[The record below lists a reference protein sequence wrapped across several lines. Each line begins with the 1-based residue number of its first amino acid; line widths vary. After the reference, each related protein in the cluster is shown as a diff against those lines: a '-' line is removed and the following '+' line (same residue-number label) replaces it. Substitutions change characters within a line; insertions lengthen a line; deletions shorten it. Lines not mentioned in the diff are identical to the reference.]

1 MSEELHQRGLTK
13 RGMPVGPYEFYSI
26 GATSIAALKRFKI
39 IPDREYG
46 AATVKKPDGVLVDR
60 RDKRNIS
67 VLLSVEV
74 KAPNEFDTPAKKQ
87 KAVEQCVEDCCKPLG
102 AKLGLVTDMHEYLW
116 VNPQLPGDMAWSFV
130 LREDG
135 YPLHAPFIWSA
146 TADAEPS
153 LALLNKLFG
162 DISPTNSQ
170 MLREAVQNPSQLA
183 DRVWQMIWLA
193 SGEDPDAC
201 LATFVETFVFKYLS
215 DLGILT
221 QDDSGIRVSFDATME
236 TDRDKCLAFYFR
248 AVRPHIRRMFPP
260 NPADDTSIINGTVLD
275 PKVEEHNFLFS
286 RILREFREFGPL
298 NHIDPEFKS
307 RLYENFLKRSI
318 SQKNWGQF
326 FTPRNIV
333 KAIVEMSQ
341 MELLPDGARVH
352 DPACGVGGFILEPM
366 LNKRARDYA
375 LTRGTLTCRLR
386 YTGSDRDPK
395 TVILGKANMLIHLNE
410 LMGLNEVPA
419 TEFARVFNETF
430 RSTHSS
436 ILGSLAQTERDEYDL
451 ILTNPPFVV
460 TGTSKFKEFIREN
473 GTLSSYYTVQAT
485 GVEGLFLE
493 KIVRSVR
500 RGGKAL
506 VIVPDGV
513 LNRGV
518 DKKLRA
524 FIREE
529 CILDAVVSLPAGSFY
544 TTDKKT
550 YILVLTKKFDP
561 SVRQTEAVFSYVVTQ
576 TGETLD
582 ANRFECANDLPEM
595 VRQFKYFRADKD
607 NFQSGSAKCKVWP
620 IERFAPESHWS
631 VDRWWSTIERTSLG
645 IIETPPVV
653 TVHEFA
659 QRLDEER
666 KEIEAAKQRLLA
678 LKQKMPALGATV
690 ELRLGNPEHFEL
702 FIGERRLRAQYHG
715 QEKGPVPV
723 WSADME
729 EPFAWG
735 SDSNIQDFNNDF
747 VLWGIDSNLFEFR
760 VIRRGNTF
768 RTTDHCGCIRVLD
781 PNIDASYLRHRLVA
795 FAVSSTLDRELRP
808 NLTTMRRVSIRFPVV
823 VDVGGVARTRP
834 AIGAATNPT
843 PVQVPLLDLG
853 VQRQIAGFYDT
864 FDAVKRELAERMK
877 RLAALELEPLTS

>member
-1 MSEELHQRGLTK
+1 MSEELHQRGLTE
-13 RGMPVGPYEFYSI
+13 RGMAVGQYEFYNI
-26 GATSIAALKRFKI
+26 GATSIAALKKFKI
-39 IPDREYG
+39 IRNRDYG
-46 AATVKKPDGVLVDR
+46 AAAAGKPDGVMVDR
-60 RDKRNIS
+60 RDKKNIS
-67 VLLSVEV
+67 VLFVAEV
-74 KAPNEFDTPAKKQ
+74 KSPSEFDTPEKKRE
-87 KAVEQCVEDCCKPLG
+87 AIRQCVEDYCKPLG
-102 AKLGLVTDMHEYLW
+102 AKLALVTDTHEYLW
-116 VNPQLPGDMAWSFV
+116 VNPQAPVDKDWPLI

-135 YPLHAPFIWSA
+135 YPLHTPFLWSQQ
-146 TADAEPS
+146 TDAEQLLP
-153 LALLNKLFG
+153 LLNRLLN
-162 DISPTNSQ
+162 DITPTNSQ
-170 MLREAVQNPSQLA
+170 LVREAVQNPSRLA

-221 QDDSGIRVSFDATME
+221 KDESGIPVSFDATVDK
-236 TDRDKCLAFYFR
+236 DRDKCLAFYFK

-275 PKVEEHNFLFS
+275 PKVEEHNFLFN
-286 RILREFREFGPL
+286 RILREFQAFGPL
-298 NHIDPEFKS
+298 NRIDPEFKS

-333 KAIVEMSQ
+333 KAMVEMSQ
-341 MELLPDGARVH
+341 MELLPNGAKVH

-366 LNKRARDYA
+366 LNKRARDYGVS
-375 LTRGTLTCRLR
+375 RGRLTCKLR

-410 LMGLNEVPA
+410 LMGLNEVQP

-430 RSTHSS
+430 RSTHAS

-460 TGTSKFKEFIREN
+460 TGTSKFKEFIEDN
-473 GTLSSYYTVQAT
+473 GALNTYYSVRAT

-518 DKKLRA
+518 DKKLRK
-524 FIREE
+524 FIRDE
-529 CILDAVVSLPAGSFY
+529 CVLDAVVSLPAGAFY

-550 YILVLTKKFDP
+550 YILVLTKKHDTAVPQTDP
-561 SVRQTEAVFSYVVTQ
+561 VFSYVVTQ

-582 ANRFECANDLPEM
+582 ANRFECLNDLPEM
-595 VRQFKYFRADKD
+595 VRQFKYFMADKGS
-607 NFQSGSAKCKVWP
+607 FQSSSTKCKAWP
-620 IERFAPESHWS
+620 VGRFAPESHWS
-631 VDRWWSTIERTSLG
+631 VDRWWSTAERVALG
-645 IIETPPVV
+645 IIESPPVV
-653 TVHEFA
+653 TVREFA
-659 QRLDEER
+659 QRLDDER
-666 KEIEAAKQRLLA
+666 KEIDAAKQRLLA
-678 LKQKMPALGATV
+678 LKSQMPALGEMA
-690 ELRLGNPEHFEL
+690 EIRLGDPEFYEL
-702 FIGERRLRAQYHG
+702 FIGERRLRSLYHG
-715 QEKGPVPV
+715 RGKGPIPV
-723 WSADME
+723 WSADMD

-735 SDSNIQDFNNDF
+735 DDSNIATFDSDF
-747 VLWGIDSNLFEFR
+747 VLWGIDSNLFKFR
-760 VIRRGNTF
+760 VIRRGSPF
-768 RTTDHCGCIRVLD
+768 RTTDHCGCVRVLD

-808 NLTTMRRVSIRFPVV
+808 NLTTMRQVSIRFPVV
-823 VDVGGVARTRP
+823 VAKNGTPRTRP
-834 AIGAATNPT
+834 ATGMTLVEP
-843 PVQVPLLDLG
+843 VPLLDLS
-853 VQRQIAGFYDT
+853 VQKQIAAFYDT
-864 FDAVKRELAERMK
+864 FDAVKQELATRMK
-877 RLAALELEPLTS
+877 RLAELELEPLTS